1 MENFLANRFGVV
13 NWRQPHLITL
23 RAWNRVR
30 DWNRCQWSD
39 ALGLLGLFLFSF
51 GVFYRTL
58 LVHEGLLLMGL
69 AFALRIRTLEKG
81 VMRDPLLILSAAFL
95 LFLLIRTYYTL
106 SEFKE
111 YQSLIWEDM
120 LKLFL
125 FGFLVVFLVAFW
137 MNRYQDRWNQLVI
150 ALFAGHIVRVFRK
163 FDWGIFY
170 YEFDKIW
177 NGVYRIG
184 WGSTVNRFGLWSA
197 VIFFGCVIL
206 YRHIW
211 GARRQSNELM
221 YWLRVM
227 LWTLAVILSGAG
239 LVYSQSRSA
248 WLAAVLVIPVMLFFQ
263 FHQRKKLKLKP
274 VVFIGVLLVVIS
286 FMTNLPAVVENRLF
300 LSTNPF
306 YNESFKAAIDARL
319 LLYRLSWEK
328 WKERPWFGYGPG
340 ISEVIIKQTEDEY
353 ALVRMYNHFHNVAL
367 DIMVQLG
374 IFGMLF
380 YGLAFYLII
389 RQLFRAKKLGRI
401 DRPYFLFALGS
412 LSFMIICG
420 IFGQPFADYKGI
432 FLFGFLGG
440 ICYQSIFSIHI
451 SARKAQGLKLCSF
464 L

>member
-353 ALVRMYNHFHNVAL
+353 ALVRMYNHFHNVA
-367 DIMVQLG
+367 
-374 IFGMLF
+374 
-380 YGLAFYLII
+380 
-389 RQLFRAKKLGRI
+389 
-401 DRPYFLFALGS
+401 
-412 LSFMIICG
+412 
-420 IFGQPFADYKGI
+420 
-432 FLFGFLGG
+432 
-440 ICYQSIFSIHI
+440 
-451 SARKAQGLKLCSF
+451 
-464 L
+464 